1 MSRRGSVITLTTDF
15 GNADPWVGIMKGVIA
30 GINPDA
36 AVIDLSH
43 GISPQNIREA
53 AFVLFVGTPFFPKG
67 TVHVAVVDPGVGGA
81 RRALAVKTAERLL
94 VGPDNGVLSWA
105 LGDVTQAVFRE
116 IREADYIREPV
127 SSTFHGRDVFAPA
140 AAHLSR
146 GVKIEALGPPA
157 ADPVVLEFPRASR
170 DGRTISGEVLY
181 VDRFGNLI
189 TNIRPDDRRSVREV
203 AIGDTTICGLSAHYG
218 QGGDGRPIALVG
230 STDFLEI
237 AVNRGNA
244 AERLGAC
251 VGDKVKVSL

>member
-36 AVIDLSH
+36 AVIDLTH

-53 AFVLFVGTPFFPKG
+53 AFVLLVGTPFFPKG
-67 TVHVAVVDPGVGGA
+67 TVHVAVVDPGVGGD
-81 RRALAVKTAERLL
+81 RRALAVETPDCLL

-105 LGDVTQAVFRE
+105 FRGVEGAVVRE
-116 IREADYIREPV
+116 IREAGYIREPV

-146 GVKIEALGPPA
+146 GVRIGALGPPV
-157 ADPVVLEFPRASR
+157 ADPVILEFPRTTK
-170 DGRTISGEVLY
+170 DGRTIRGEVLY
-181 VDRFGNLI
+181 IDRFGNLM
-189 TNIRPDDRRSVREV
+189 TNIRPDDRQGVREV
-203 AIGDTTICGLSAHYG
+203 VIGNTTIRGLSAYYG
-218 QGGDGRPIALVG
+218 EGGDGQAIALVG

-237 AVNRGNA
+237 AVNRGSA
-244 AERLGAC
+244 AERLGAR
-251 VGDKVKVSL
+251 VGDEVRVSL